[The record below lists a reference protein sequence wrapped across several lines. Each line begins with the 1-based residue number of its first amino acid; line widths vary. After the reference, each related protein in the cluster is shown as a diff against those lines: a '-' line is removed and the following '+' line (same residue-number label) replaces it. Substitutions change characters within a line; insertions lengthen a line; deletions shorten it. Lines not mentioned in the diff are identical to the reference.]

1 MIELDAEGF
10 LRVPDQWSAEVA
22 QNIAQQ
28 NNIEL
33 TDAHW
38 CVIHAARTFYSKTGI
53 SPSMRPL
60 IKIVGSEDATLAS
73 SIVLAQ
79 LFTPRVSR
87 LVAQISGLPKPSD
100 CI

>member
-1 MIELDAEGF
+1 MIEFNAEGF
-10 LRVPDQWSAEVA
+10 LLDPNQWNSNVAIEIAEE
-22 QNIAQQ
+22 

-38 CVIHAARTFYSKTGI
+38 TVINAARSFYAKTGI

-60 IKIVGSEDATLAS
+60 IKLIEKEDQTLAS

-79 LFTPRVSR
+79 LFTAQVTRI
-87 LVAQISGLPKPSD
+87 VAQISGLPKPSD
-100 CI
+100 CL

>member
-1 MIELDAEGF
+1 MIEFNTEGF
-10 LRVPDQWSAEVA
+10 LLDPNQWNSDIAIEIAEE
-22 QNIAQQ
+22 

-38 CVIHAARTFYSKTGI
+38 TVINAARSFYTKTGI

-60 IKIVGSEDATLAS
+60 IKLIEKEDQTLAS

-79 LFTPRVSR
+79 LFTPQVTRI
-87 LVAQISGLPKPSD
+87 VAQISGLPKPSD
-100 CI
+100 CL